1 MVSGLYILLK
11 ILVLSGSTRKAYD
24 KEENKPLCVCVC
36 VCVRVRV
43 CVHDRTVSKAGD
55 IGVEVVVVQC
65 VFIRISG
72 ERRLFVL
79 R

>member
-1 MVSGLYILLK
+1 VVSGLYILLK
-11 ILVLSGSTRKAYD
+11 ILVLSGSTRKHA
-24 KEENKPLCVCVC
+24 KHTIKRKINLCVC